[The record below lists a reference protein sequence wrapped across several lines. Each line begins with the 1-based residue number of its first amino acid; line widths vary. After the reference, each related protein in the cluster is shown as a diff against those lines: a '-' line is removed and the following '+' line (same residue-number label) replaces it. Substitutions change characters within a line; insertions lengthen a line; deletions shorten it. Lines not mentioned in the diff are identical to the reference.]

1 MTHANYDLIIHNG
14 TAVTV
19 NEHFDIIEQALI
31 GVQKGVIATVA
42 TRQAGTA
49 LPDAATV
56 IDAGGGFIMP
66 GLVNTHTHLPM
77 TLFRGLADDLPLDV
91 WLNEHIFPVESQF
104 ITAENVMWGTQLACL
119 EMLLS
124 GTTTCCGG
132 YFHEDSVAA
141 AVAQAGLRGVL
152 AQGVID
158 FPAPGVPDPALN
170 VTHAGTYVDQ
180 WLGREVTITP
190 AVFCHS
196 PYTCSSDTLKAAKAA
211 ARERDVLFQIH
222 VAETEAERNAS
233 LQEHGV
239 TPVKYLDD
247 LGILDEHTLVVHAV
261 WTDTEDIDIMR
272 SRRVTIS
279 HNAESNMKLAA
290 GIAPV
295 PDFIAAGITVGL
307 GTDGC
312 ASNNDLDLFSEMDS
326 VAKIH
331 KAVTRDPTT
340 LDAARV
346 LKMATRDGARAIG
359 LGDMTGSLERGKQ
372 ADLIVVDAASP
383 HLVPLYAPHSH
394 IVYAM
399 RGADV
404 NTVVVGGKILVK
416 DRQPV
421 TLDQERIIGRV
432 AEIAGQIMKGRPK

>member
-1 MTHANYDLIIHNG
+1 MTRANYDLIIHNG

-49 LPDAATV
+49 LPDATTV

-158 FPAPGVPDPALN
+158 FPAPGVPDPDLN

-180 WLGREVTITP
+180 WLGREVNITP

-196 PYTCSSDTLKAAKAA
+196 PYTCSSDTLKAAKAV

-272 SRRVTIS
+272 SRGVTIS

-340 LDAARV
+340 LDAATV

-416 DRQPV
+416 DRQMI
-421 TLDQERIIGRV
+421 TLDQERIIARV
-432 AEIAGQIMKGRPK
+432 GEIAEQIKMK

>member
-1 MTHANYDLIIHNG
+1 MTRDHYDLIIYNG

-19 NEHFDIIEQALI
+19 NERFDVIEQALI
-31 GVQKGVIATVA
+31 GIRKGSIATV
-42 TRQAGTA
+42 TTWHEGTT
-49 LPDAATV
+49 LPDAMAV
-56 IDAGGGFIMP
+56 IDAGGGVIMP

-91 WLNEHIFPVESQF
+91 WLNEYMFPVESQF
-104 ITAENVMWGTQLACL
+104 ITPENVKWGTRLACL

-158 FPAPGVPDPALN
+158 FPAPGVPDPAMN
-170 VTHAGTYVDQ
+170 VNQAGTYVDQ
-180 WLGREVTITP
+180 WLGREANITP
-190 AVFCHS
+190 SIFCHS
-196 PYTCSSDTLKAAKAA
+196 PYTCSGDTLKAAKAA
-211 ARERDVLFQIH
+211 ARERDILLQIH
-222 VAETEAERNAS
+222 VAETEAERSAS
-233 LQEHGV
+233 LKEHGL
-239 TPVKYLDD
+239 TPVQYLDG
-247 LGILDEHTLVVHAV
+247 LGILDENTLVVHAV
-261 WTDTEDIDIMR
+261 WTDAQDIDIMR
-272 SRRVTIS
+272 ARQVKIS

-312 ASNNDLDLFSEMDS
+312 ASNNDLDLFTEMDAA
-326 VAKIH
+326 AKIH
-331 KAVTRDPTT
+331 KAVTRDPTM
-340 LDAARV
+340 LDAATV
-346 LKMATRDGARAIG
+346 LKMATRDGARAIA
-359 LGDMTGSLERGKQ
+359 LGNVVGSLEPGKQ
-372 ADLIVVDAASP
+372 ADLIVVDTASP

-394 IVYAM
+394 IVYTM

-404 NTVVVGGKILVK
+404 TTVVVGGKILLK

-421 TLDQERIIGRV
+421 TLDQERILARV
-432 AEIAGQIMKGRPK
+432 REIAEQIRVKSA

>member
-1 MTHANYDLIIHNG
+1 MTRDHYDLIIHNG

-19 NEHFDIIEQALI
+19 NEHLDIVEGALI
-31 GVQKGVIATVA
+31 GVQKGVIATV
-42 TRQAGTA
+42 TSRPAGAA
-49 LPDAATV
+49 LPDAAVV
-56 IDAGGGFIMP
+56 IDAGGGIIMP

-91 WLNEHIFPVESQF
+91 WLNEHMFPVESQF
-104 ITAENVMWGTQLACL
+104 ITPENVKWGTQLACL

-132 YFHEDSVAA
+132 YFHEESVAA
-141 AVAQAGLRGVL
+141 AVTLAGLRAVL

-170 VTHAGTYVDQ
+170 VAHASAYVEQ
-180 WLGREVTITP
+180 WLGREANITP
-190 AVFCHS
+190 SIFCHA
-196 PYTCSSDTLKAAKAA
+196 PYTCSGETLVAAKTA
-211 ARERDVLFQIH
+211 AREKGVLFQIH
-222 VAETEAERNAS
+222 VAETEPERLNS
-233 LQEHGV
+233 LKEHGL
-239 TPVKYLDD
+239 TPVQYLD
-247 LGILDEHTLVVHAV
+247 GIGLLDENTLLVHAV
-261 WTDTEDIDIMR
+261 WTDHEDIELMR
-272 SRRVTIS
+272 TRKVKIS
-279 HNAESNMKLAA
+279 HNVESNMKLAA

-295 PDFIAAGITVGL
+295 PDFIAAGIAVGL

-312 ASNNDLDLFSEMDS
+312 ASNNDLDLFAEMDAA
-326 VAKIH
+326 AKIH

-340 LDAARV
+340 LDAATV

-359 LGDMTGSLERGKQ
+359 LGDVTGSLEPGKQ
-372 ADLIVVDAASP
+372 ADLIVVNTDRP
-383 HLVPLYAPHSH
+383 HLVPMYEPHSH
-394 IVYAM
+394 IVYTM

-421 TLDQERIIGRV
+421 TLDQEEIIARI
-432 AEIAGQIMKGRPK
+432 ADIADQIRKGRPK

>member
-1 MTHANYDLIIHNG
+1 MTRNQYDLIIHNG

-19 NEHFDIIEQALI
+19 NERFDIIEQALI
-31 GVQKGVIATVA
+31 GVQKGTIVTVTKWEA
-42 TRQAGTA
+42 DAA
-49 LPDAATV
+49 LPKAAAA
-56 IDAGGGFIMP
+56 IDARGGIVMP

-91 WLNEHIFPVESQF
+91 WLNEHIFPMESQF
-104 ITAENVMWGTQLACL
+104 ITPDNVKWGTQLACL

-132 YFHEDSVAA
+132 YFQEDSVAA
-141 AVAQAGLRGVL
+141 AVARAGLRAVL

-170 VTHAGTYVDQ
+170 VTHAGKYVDQ
-180 WLGREVTITP
+180 WLEREANITP
-190 AVFCHS
+190 SIFCHS
-196 PYTCSSDTLKAAKAA
+196 PYTCSGDTLKAAKAA
-211 ARERDVLFQIH
+211 ARERGVLFQIH
-222 VAETEAERNAS
+222 VAETQAERDAS
-233 LQEHGV
+233 LKEHGL
-239 TPVKYLDD
+239 TPVQYLDS
-247 LGILDEHTLVVHAV
+247 LGILDDRTLVVHAV
-261 WTDTEDIDIMR
+261 WTSAEDIGILR
-272 SRRVTIS
+272 ARGVRIS

-312 ASNNDLDLFSEMDS
+312 ASNNDLDLFTEMDAA
-326 VAKIH
+326 AKIH
-331 KAVTRDPTT
+331 KAVTRDPTVM
-340 LDAARV
+340 DAATV

-359 LGDMTGSLERGKQ
+359 LGDVTGSLEPGKQ
-372 ADLIVVDAASP
+372 ADLIVVNTAKP

-394 IVYAM
+394 IVYTM

-404 NTVVVGGKILVK
+404 STVIVGGKVLVK
-416 DRQPV
+416 DRQPF
-421 TLDQERIIGRV
+421 TLDQERIMARV
-432 AEIAGQIMKGRPK
+432 SEIAEEVKG